1 MAAVTDFMKRIINF
15 LLLLFL
21 AIITGIAYADC
32 EEDWLKSKSANGSI
46 LIFSMG
52 SIWEVDPIDRLNS
65 MFWLPTDDVLICD
78 EEGILIN
85 RNSGEKVGARQIR

>member
-1 MAAVTDFMKRIINF
+1 MTAVTDFMKCTINF

-21 AIITGIAYADC
+21 VIITGIAYAYC
-32 EEDWLKSKSANGSI
+32 EEDWIKSKSANGSVI
-46 LIFSMG
+46 IFGMDSV
-52 SIWEVDPIDRLNS
+52 WEVDPIDRLNS
-65 MFWLPTDDVLICD
+65 MLWLPTDDVLICD